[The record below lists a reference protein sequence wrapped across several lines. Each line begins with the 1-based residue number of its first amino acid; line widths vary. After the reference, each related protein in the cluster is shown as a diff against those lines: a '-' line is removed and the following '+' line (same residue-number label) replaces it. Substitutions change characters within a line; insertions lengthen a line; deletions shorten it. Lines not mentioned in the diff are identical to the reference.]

1 MAITDISAQ
10 DFQDL
15 QELIEQAVAK
25 AEEIAHAAGG
35 SIQSQMDAYTIPGLQ
50 SWSADS
56 ADIPLGA
63 RYQPGSVGS
72 LFAQFEEEWDEGE
85 DIFRAAAARFQN
97 G

>member
-35 SIQSQMDAYTIPGLQ
+35 SIQSQMEAYTIPGLQ
-50 SWSADS
+50 SWAD
-56 ADIPLGA
+56 DGH
-63 RYQPGSVGS
+63 QPGSVVN
-72 LFAQFEEEWDEGE
+72 LFLQFGEEWGEDEDE
-85 DIFRAAAARFQN
+85 DIFQAAAARFQT

>member
-50 SWSADS
+50 SWADS
-56 ADIPLGA
+56 
-63 RYQPGSVGS
+63 RHQPGSVAS
-72 LFAQFEEEWDEGE
+72 LFAQFEEEWDEDEGE
-85 DIFRAAAARFQN
+85 DIFRAAAARIQN

>member
-35 SIQSQMDAYTIPGLQ
+35 SIQSQMEAYTIPGLR
-50 SWSADS
+50 SWSAD
-56 ADIPLGA
+56 
-63 RYQPGSVGS
+63 RRHQPGSVGS
-72 LFAQFEEEWDEGE
+72 LFAQFEEEMDALEALEAYGY
-85 DIFRAAAARFQN
+85 
-97 G
+97 

>member
-35 SIQSQMDAYTIPGLQ
+35 SIQSQMEAYTIPGLQ
-50 SWSADS
+50 SWSAD
-56 ADIPLGA
+56 
-63 RYQPGSVGS
+63 RRHQPGSVGS
-72 LFAQFEEEWDEGE
+72 LFAQFEEEWDEDEGE